1 MRRGTV
7 MNTDTKTDTEENKML
22 NKVVILVFYA
32 HKKYSR
38 SFLTLRLNYWCHMEY
53 FNIVLTTFLGLEC
66 VSWIAVYG
74 ESESSLI
81 KNILICV
88 SKMNE
93 GLTGLERHDSP

>member
-38 SFLTLRLNYWCHMEY
+38 S
-53 FNIVLTTFLGLEC
+53 
-66 VSWIAVYG
+66 
-74 ESESSLI
+74 SSTHKL
-81 KNILICV
+81 
-88 SKMNE
+88 
-93 GLTGLERHDSP
+93 